1 LESNKSPTKYIVFT
15 KKFPTLIFDFFG
27 KFIARIKGVYT
38 DELNALKMETKNS
51 RAELDSVKR
60 IMKEQENLILEKE
73 K

>member
-1 LESNKSPTKYIVFT
+1 
-15 KKFPTLIFDFFG
+15 
-27 KFIARIKGVYT
+27 
-38 DELNALKMETKNS
+38 METKNS